1 MSRQASMLRDR
12 IGIPRRRRVGPSSVL
27 AVASGRG
34 GAGVSLVAA
43 ALALRSAALGRR
55 TLLVDADP
63 WLDLQ
68 RIWLGAPAGVP
79 LASLRGG
86 RDPESLVVDVGDYL
100 ELLSFG
106 SGGPSDPDV
115 RALARRV
122 PTVFGARDTVVV
134 DAGSGLTAL
143 ERALDL
149 NAGSMVCVSGADP
162 VGLATTHAMIKAC
175 ASTSPLMPVVLF
187 NHVQEEQAT
196 AGRAVLSEG
205 GRNYLGFE
213 PRVAGVLSTDA
224 DLHRALAGG
233 GLLPAALAGSKLVAK
248 VDSILPTLTP
258 WRSARHVG

>member
-1 MSRQASMLRDR
+1 MSRQASLLRDR
-12 IGIPRRRRVGPSSVL
+12 IGIPRRRRPGPTSVL

-43 ALALRSAALGRR
+43 ALALRSSALGRR

-68 RIWLGAPAGVP
+68 RIWLGAPAGAP
-79 LASLRGG
+79 LADLRGG
-86 RDPESLVVDVGDYL
+86 DDPESLVVSVGGRL

-122 PTVFGARDTVVV
+122 PAIFGSRDTVVV
-134 DAGSGLTAL
+134 DAGSGLSAL

-162 VGLATTHAMIKAC
+162 VSLATTHAMIKAC
-175 ASTSPLMPVVLF
+175 TSTSPLAPVVLF
-187 NHVQEEQAT
+187 NHVREEQAE

-205 GRNYLGFE
+205 GRSYLGFE
-213 PRVAGVLSTDA
+213 PWVAGVLSTDTE
-224 DLHRALAGG
+224 LHRTLATG
-233 GLLPAALAGSKLVAK
+233 GLLPAALTGSELMSSIGA
-248 VDSILPTLTP
+248 ILPTLAP
-258 WRSARHVG
+258 WSTNHVG